1 MKNGYIST
9 HKIDSDKNIT
19 DDKNVENSG
28 SILSDEKYKIF
39 IKWLPIAVLL
49 FSSCP
54 TQETNYHDSAQ

>member
-28 SILSDEKYKIF
+28 SILSDENIRF
-39 IKWLPIAVLL
+39 LW
-49 FSSCP
+49 
-54 TQETNYHDSAQ
+54 N